1 MQWAAKSQD
10 QRASWR
16 AAGDSRRTRVV
27 LSTALYNLHPS
38 TMYHG
43 QMQRSRSELAG
54 LGRFEEP
61 AVLILTSLV
70 EGPLHGYAIVKD
82 VETVAGVRLGPGTL
96 YATLARLEA
105 RGLISGVPSN
115 DRRRPY
121 RITASGL
128 ALLRDR
134 LERMDSIAQ
143 TGLKRLARV

>member
-1 MQWAAKSQD
+1 
-10 QRASWR
+10 
-16 AAGDSRRTRVV
+16 
-27 LSTALYNLHPS
+27 
-38 TMYHG
+38 MYHG
-43 QMQRSRSELAG
+43 GMQRSRSELAG

-82 VETVAGVRLGPGTL
+82 VEAVARVRLGPGTL

-105 RGLISGVPSN
+105 RGLIAGVPSN

-143 TGLKRLARV
+143 TGLKRLARA